1 MKISSF
7 KSILQIPKNDMGGHV
22 QTVQTSRFK
31 IKKKIENSQKPNL
44 DHNALIFIFSLKNS
58 LLKLFSRPRVQRP
71 SLLSPG
77 NLGNHSEPPGN
88 VSEPPAEL
96 YIPMR

>member
-1 MKISSF
+1 MSYSEDFEFQKYFTDPEKWQKKIV
-7 KSILQIPKNDMGGHV
+7 IPA
-22 QTVQTSRFK
+22 QTSRFK

-71 SLLSPG
+71 LPFI
-77 NLGNHSEPPGN
+77 
-88 VSEPPAEL
+88 AW
-96 YIPMR
+96 